1 MSADSAISDE
11 FLADADYN
19 KSKSVRKNGALS

>member
-1 MSADSAISDE
+1 MRAVSAISDE

-19 KSKSVRKNGALS
+19 KAKSVRKHGDLS